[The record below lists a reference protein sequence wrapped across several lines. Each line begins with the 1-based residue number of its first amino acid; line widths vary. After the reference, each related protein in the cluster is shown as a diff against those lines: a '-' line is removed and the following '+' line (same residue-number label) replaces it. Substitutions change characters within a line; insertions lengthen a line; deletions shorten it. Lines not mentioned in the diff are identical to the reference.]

1 MNYGRIYKEL
11 IMRGKKTCRVKTLV
25 TNPNFIYYEN
35 HHIVPKCLG
44 GTNDKENM
52 VLLTARE
59 HFLAHWLLH
68 KMHPE
73 EVKLALAFSRCR
85 SSSSSC
91 KSNSYLYKYAREALA
106 FSNSRRIWT
115 EESKA
120 GIRYSNSHRV
130 CTEKTRRLRS
140 ENMKGNKNT
149 LGHVLTEEHKAKIS
163 FWSRNMPKEAREK
176 QFASYIRRK
185 TEFKVCEYCGKTV
198 SIASYDKAHG
208 KRCSCNPNCI
218 RPKYKNVCINCGLEF
233 ESFRKGVKYCSD
245 KCKRKFYAKR

>member
-25 TNPNFIYYEN
+25 TDPNFIYYEN
-35 HHIVPKCLG
+35 HHIIPKCLG
-44 GTNDKENM
+44 RTNDKENM

-68 KMHPE
+68 KMYPE

-91 KSNSYLYKYAREALA
+91 KSNSHLYKYAREALA

-163 FWSRNMPKEAREK
+163 FWSKICQKKLGKSSLRHISGEK
-176 QFASYIRRK
+176 PSLKYVNIVVKRFLLQVMIRLMEK
-185 TEFKVCEYCGKTV
+185 DVV
-198 SIASYDKAHG
+198 AIQ
-208 KRCSCNPNCI
+208 I
-218 RPKYKNVCINCGLEF
+218 V
-233 ESFRKGVKYCSD
+233 
-245 KCKRKFYAKR
+245 